1 MAKPST
7 ETDGEALDRDEAGS
21 RPLMATSSTET
32 DGEALDRDH
41 VKRDVFH

>member
-1 MAKPST
+1 MAKP
-7 ETDGEALDRDEAGS
+7 
-21 RPLMATSSTET
+21 STET